1 MITQRSTALAPS
13 DRRGYA
19 LLVRAGRANQLS
31 FELLAT
37 WDRLN
42 DAIGR
47 IATSPVIVEPNAYGA
62 VWRFDTPRE
71 MDAVVDLVHR
81 IVTTDDWLLR
91 TEDRIEYAGWKQH
104 EVDALVQAWR
114 RADARVLPSP
124 A

>member
-1 MITQRSTALAPS
+1 MLTQTAIAPS

-31 FELLAT
+31 FDLLAT
-37 WDRLN
+37 WDRLSE
-42 DAIGR
+42 AIGR

-62 VWRFDTPRE
+62 VWRFDSPRE
-71 MDAVVDLVHR
+71 MEALVDLVHR

-91 TEDRIEYAGWKQH
+91 TDDRIEYAGWKKH
-104 EVDALVQAWR
+104 EIDALIAAWR
-114 RADARVLPSP
+114 RSDAPVLTSP